1 MKITKEDLKKL
12 IKEVT
17 AAELAYRDAVRRDR
31 EKYPQKGPDLEDVAS
46 MASSLNPIARAA
58 DQVDALRKS
67 REPDAMAGIK
77 DAIKTI
83 KSGADTF
90 PGQGPLHQAG
100 DTEIPP
106 VKDPRPQR
114 VTSTAPKDP
123 NHVRKF
129 INDLHAS
136 GRISRETK
144 IAARRALYGKGGK
157 YDPEMGVEAAL
168 AILRDAGVRME
179 LKESYGMVPGT
190 GEEGVSRIS
199 VPTQSMVRPE
209 PEPEPEHGAAAR
221 KRKAKRWAMAQGL
234 EDYEDPNARFKPKS
248 KTRSSEGDIQRE
260 DELEDYYAKLY
271 TLYSG
276 QDIGQ
281 PGDATRL
288 PDSFALRRGPGER
301 EDFIKKASAISKT
314 AKATLEEIIKEEARA
329 VLLENKKKRLSAL
342 ISQKATFWVK
352 EAGLDDA
359 TVKSDPAG
367 AWLDILTMV
376 APHWSKMGNMAYGC
390 QRAPEDINCRVIDV
404 AQKKLNGLLDQANEG
419 DYQKWVSGNFR
430 EVKNTFSYMPAN
442 KAPESLKR
450 TSIWPIIEKDLPSGG
465 DDL

>member
-12 IKEVT
+12 IKEVVDSGDRPT
-17 AAELAYRDAVRRDR
+17 WQQAIAYDR
-31 EKYPQKGPDLEDVAS
+31 KRNPQAGP
-46 MASSLNPIARAA
+46 
-58 DQVDALRKS
+58 
-67 REPDAMAGIK
+67 
-77 DAIKTI
+77 
-83 KSGADTF
+83 
-90 PGQGPLHQAG
+90 PLHPYEYDEDQGFFDRVGTKIKRAVSSMYDPEAPVPG
-100 DTEIPP
+100 DITGPPP

-114 VTSTAPKDP
+114 VTSTASKDP

-129 INDLHAS
+129 INGLHAS

-157 YDPEMGVEAAL
+157 YNPEMGVEAAL

-190 GEEGVSRIS
+190 GEEGVTGIS
-199 VPTQSMVRPE
+199 VPTQTPVSDE
-209 PEPEPEHGAAAR
+209 ESEQQELEDQAAAR
-221 KRKAKRWAMAQGL
+221 KRRAQLWAAMQDEG
-234 EDYEDPNARFKPKS
+234 EVDPSARFKPRAN
-248 KTRSSEGDIQRE
+248 TRDTSGLRQAEFE
-260 DELEDYYAKLY
+260 DTYAKLY
-271 TLYSG
+271 NLYSG
-276 QDIGQ
+276 EDIGQ
-281 PGDATRL
+281 PGDASRV
-288 PDSFALRRGPGER
+288 PDAFAERRPRGSR
-301 EDFIKKASAISKT
+301 EDFIAKT
-314 AKATLEEIIKEEARA
+314 TLEEIIKEETKS
-329 VLLENKKKRLSAL
+329 VLLENKMRRLSSM
-342 ISQKATFWVK
+342 ISQKATFWAK
-352 EAGLDDA
+352 EAGLDGA
-359 TVKSDPAG
+359 IVKSDPAG

-419 DYQKWVSGNFR
+419 DYKKWVSGNFR
-430 EVKNTFSYMPAN
+430 EVENTFSYMPAN

>member
-12 IKEVT
+12 IKEV
-17 AAELAYRDAVRRDR
+17 AEL
-31 EKYPQKGPDLEDVAS
+31 E
-46 MASSLNPIARAA
+46 
-58 DQVDALRKS
+58 
-67 REPDAMAGIK
+67 
-77 DAIKTI
+77 
-83 KSGADTF
+83 
-90 PGQGPLHQAG
+90 
-100 DTEIPP
+100 
-106 VKDPRPQR
+106 
-114 VTSTAPKDP
+114 
-123 NHVRKF
+123 
-129 INDLHAS
+129 
-136 GRISRETK
+136 
-144 IAARRALYGKGGK
+144 
-157 YDPEMGVEAAL
+157 
-168 AILRDAGVRME
+168 
-179 LKESYGMVPGT
+179 ESYEMVPGS
-190 GEEGVSRIS
+190 GEEGVSGL
-199 VPTQSMVRPE
+199 VEPLQSMERPE

-221 KRKAKRWAMAQGL
+221 KRKAKRWAMARGL
-234 EDYEDPNARFKPKS
+234 EDYEDPNARFKPRAN
-248 KTRSSEGDIQRE
+248 TRDTSGLRQAEFE
-260 DELEDYYAKLY
+260 DTYAKLY
-271 TLYSG
+271 NLYSG
-276 QDIGQ
+276 EDIGQ
-281 PGDATRL
+281 PGDASRV
-288 PDSFALRRGPGER
+288 PDAFAERRPRGSR
-301 EDFIKKASAISKT
+301 EDFIAKT
-314 AKATLEEIIKEEARA
+314 TLEEIIKEETKS

>member
-17 AAELAYRDAVRRDR
+17 AAELALQQALERDR
-31 EKYPQKGPDLEDVAS
+31 KRHQQAGPHLASGEYDEDQGYFGRV
-46 MASSLNPIARAA
+46 
-58 DQVDALRKS
+58 
-67 REPDAMAGIK
+67 
-77 DAIKTI
+77 
-83 KSGADTF
+83 GADIERAVSSMYDPEAPV
-90 PGQGPLHQAG
+90 PGDITGP
-100 DTEIPP
+100 PP

-114 VTSTAPKDP
+114 VTSTASKDP

-179 LKESYGMVPGT
+179 LKETYEVVPGT
-190 GEEGVSRIS
+190 GEEGVTGIS
-199 VPTQSMVRPE
+199 VPTQTPVSDEESEQQELEDR
-209 PEPEPEHGAAAR
+209 AAAR
-221 KRKAKRWAMAQGL
+221 KRRAQLWAAMQDEEGRGQSTRATANTKDTSGL
-234 EDYEDPNARFKPKS
+234 RQAEFED
-248 KTRSSEGDIQRE
+248 T
-260 DELEDYYAKLY
+260 YAKLY
-271 TLYSG
+271 NLYSG
-276 QDIGQ
+276 EDIGQ
-281 PGDATRL
+281 PGDASRV
-288 PDSFALRRGPGER
+288 PDAFAERRPRGSR
-301 EDFIKKASAISKT
+301 EDFIAKT
-314 AKATLEEIIKEEARA
+314 TLEEIIKEEAKS
-329 VLLENKKKRLSAL
+329 VLLENKMRRLSSM
-342 ISQKATFWVK
+342 ISLKATFWVK